1 MNNKKKIL
9 SMLLVIFFILPITST
24 IPADYST
31 TPSSAKQTAD
41 WTVMYYLCCD
51 NHISYEGEGIVT
63 NLTMVGSSNN
73 FNLIVLKDGD
83 KDGDSVL
90 YYVEEGN
97 AVSLNDVY
105 SWPDELDMA
114 NPNTIKLFIELVM
127 DEYPANH
134 YALIMLSDHGSGWQG
149 VCYDRSVENRGYTV
163 IPMPIFANALKEV
176 TSYSGKKID
185 IIGFM
190 PCVTGMFEVAYELA
204 PYADYMVASE
214 EHMLEDLDNGPE
226 YTWQYLQSTWNLK
239 NNTGMTPEQFAGSI
253 VDYYKSCDFPLW
265 ILYSYMVITKQRE
278 YGKIVEVISDI
289 LTKAVNKFR
298 NPEFRIVALHTTLSA
313 VNLSK
318 INDVGGK
325 INNLSSL
332 LILHGQ
338 NYQIKQAI
346 QLARKNVR
354 EYGKFYTK
362 KSSTLIYYINFPIEK
377 LAFDSFVDLYDIIQ
391 RINETAENQLV
402 KDACLQL
409 MKEIED
415 SIILNKAMQNDE
427 SHGLS
432 IYFPE
437 NNKLYN
443 KYLWGEEIPSPYEDL
458 RFSKDT
464 MWDEFLKGYL
474 KV

>member
-1 MNNKKKIL
+1 M
-9 SMLLVIFFILPITST
+9 MPATS
-24 IPADYST
+24 IISADY
-31 TPSSAKQTAD
+31 PAKQTAD

-51 NHISYEGEGIVT
+51 NHVSYEADGIVA
-63 NLTMVGSSNN
+63 NLTNVGSSEK

-90 YYVEEGN
+90 YYVEQGN

-114 NPNTIKLFIELVM
+114 NPNTIKLFIELAM

-134 YALIMLSDHGSGWQG
+134 YALIILSDHGSGWQG
-149 VCYDRSVENRGYTV
+149 VCYDESVKNRGYAV
-163 IPMPIFANALKEV
+163 IPMPIFANVLKNA

-185 IIGFM
+185 VIGFM

-204 PYADYMVASE
+204 PYVDYMVASE
-214 EHMLEDLDNGPE
+214 EHMLEDLDKGPE
-226 YTWQYLQSTWNLK
+226 HTLQYLRSTWNLK
-239 NNTGMTPEQFAGSI
+239 NNTDMTPEQFANSI
-253 VDYYKSCDFPLW
+253 VDYYKPCDFPMW
-265 ILYSYMVITKQRE
+265 ILYSYMVIVKQRR

-289 LTKAVNKFR
+289 LTKVVNKLK
-298 NPEFRIVALHTTLSA
+298 NPQLHTVALHTTLSA
-313 VNLSK
+313 INLSK
-318 INDVGGK
+318 INDVAEE
-325 INNLSSL
+325 INDLSSL

-338 NYQIKQAI
+338 NDQIKQTV

-362 KSSTLIYYINFPIEK
+362 KSSTFVYYINFPIEK
-377 LAFDSFVDLYDIIQ
+377 LAFDSFVDLYDLAQ
-391 RINETAENQLV
+391 LINGTAENQVV

-409 MKEIED
+409 MNKLED
-415 SIILNKAMQNDE
+415 CVVLNKAMENDE

-437 NNKLYN
+437 DNELYN
-443 KYLWGEEIPSPYEDL
+443 KYLWGDKNPLPYEDL
-458 RFSKDT
+458 SFSQDT
-464 MWDEFLKGYL
+464 LWDEFLKTYL

>member
-1 MNNKKKIL
+1 MDNKKKIL
-9 SMLLVIFFILPITST
+9 YIFIAIFFIIPATSI

-31 TPSSAKQTAD
+31 TPSNAKQTAD

-51 NHISYEGEGIVT
+51 NHVSYEGEGIVT
-63 NLTMVGSSNN
+63 NLTMVGSSSNLK
-73 FNLIVLKDGD
+73 LIVLKDGD

-90 YYVEEGN
+90 YYIDEGN

-134 YALIMLSDHGSGWQG
+134 YALIILSDHGSGWQG
-149 VCYDRSVENRGYTV
+149 ICYDRSVEDRGYTV

-185 IIGFM
+185 VIGFM

-204 PYADYMVASE
+204 PYVDYMVASE

-226 YTWQYLQSTWNLK
+226 YTWKYLESTWNLK
-239 NNTGMTPEQFAGSI
+239 NNTNMTSEQFAGSI
-253 VDYYKSCDFPLW
+253 VDYYKPCDFPLW
-265 ILYSYMVITKQRE
+265 ILYSYMVIVKQRE
-278 YGKIVEVISDI
+278 YRKIVKVISDI
-289 LTKAVNKFR
+289 LTKAVNKLK
-298 NPEFRIVALHTTLSA
+298 NPEFRIAAIHTTLSA
-313 VNLSK
+313 INLSK
-318 INDVGGK
+318 INDVAEE
-325 INNLSSL
+325 IDNLSSL
-332 LILHGQ
+332 LILHEQ
-338 NYQIKQAI
+338 NDQIKQAI
-346 QLARKNVR
+346 RLARKNVR

-377 LAFDSFVDLYDIIQ
+377 LAFDSFVDLYDLVQ
-391 RINETAENQLV
+391 RINETAENQVV
-402 KDACLQL
+402 KDACIQL
-409 MKEIED
+409 MKKLD
-415 SIILNKAMQNDE
+415 GSIILNKVMQNDE

-437 NNKLYN
+437 NRDLYN
-443 KYLWGEEIPSPYEDL
+443 KYLWGNENPSSYEDL
-458 RFSKDT
+458 KFSQDT
-464 MWDEFLKGYL
+464 LWDEFIKGYL
-474 KV
+474 EV